1 MQKFFVLQVVRF
13 VLVGIINTAVG
24 QSVTILSYFSLG
36 NIFTANIIGYSVGLS
51 ISYFLNSRWVFGP
64 NRHLQWLSFFQ
75 FLLVVM
81 VSFLINIAVIYGLVR
96 LGCPYVFAQ
105 LSGAAAYTLTSFLF
119 FKLWVF
125 R

>member
-1 MQKFFVLQVVRF
+1 MQKSSVLQIVRF
-13 VLVGIINTAVG
+13 VLAGIINTAVG
-24 QSVTILSYFSLG
+24 QSVTILCFFVLG

-51 ISYFLNSRWVFGP
+51 ISYFLNSRWVFGRS
-64 NRHLQWLSFFQ
+64 RHLQWLSLFRFV
-75 FLLVVM
+75 LVVL
-81 VSFLINIAVIYGLVR
+81 VSFLINIALIYGLVR

-105 LSGAAAYTLTSFLF
+105 LSGAGAYTLTSFLL